1 MEKDYKTLFKTFFK
15 IGLMALREGDA
26 PIHIIKNY
34 VVDKYKWIEKQEF
47 LDMIARIK
55 NYPGIMT
62 INSSILIGYKIR
74 KTRGSI
80 IAAFG
85 AILPSFLLIL
95 LIALFFHQFEHN
107 HFINAMFCGIRP
119 AAVALVAISTFKLA
133 KSTHITWTNCWIP
146 AGGALFIWLLG
157 VNPMWIIIAAGT
169 GGFIYGRFI
178 QPTEDK

>member
-26 PIHIIKNY
+26 TIHIIKNY

-85 AILPSFLLIL
+85 AILPSFSSLYL
-95 LIALFFHQFEHN
+95 
-107 HFINAMFCGIRP
+107 
-119 AAVALVAISTFKLA
+119 
-133 KSTHITWTNCWIP
+133 
-146 AGGALFIWLLG
+146 
-157 VNPMWIIIAAGT
+157 
-169 GGFIYGRFI
+169 
-178 QPTEDK
+178 